1 MTDTVTVGFLHPG
14 HYAACFARSLQDMY
28 LHDLANDQR
37 MFTHDAGEFAEQ
49 CGSGGIVSGR
59 NLLATKMLEVSKA
72 DWLFMVDSDMG
83 FARDTVDRLI
93 ASADPVARPVVGAL
107 AFAHKTDGR
116 KELNGIRYKCQPTIY
131 DFVELEHEAG
141 VVPRFNYERDA
152 VVPCG
157 ATGGACLLIHRSV
170 LQKIRDQYGETW
182 FNPIT
187 HPKGTTFSED
197 LSFCIRVAGVGV
209 QLHVDTAIKTTHD
222 KGGVFLDEELFD
234 IQQVAHAAAH

>member
-1 MTDTVTVGFLHPG
+1 VTDTVTVGFLHPG
-14 HYAACFARSLQDMY
+14 HYAACFARSLQDLY
-28 LHDLANDQR
+28 LHDLANSQR
-37 MFTHDAGEFAEQ
+37 MFSHDAGEFAEQ

-59 NLLATKMLEVSKA
+59 NLLATKMLEVSSA

-93 ASADPVARPVVGAL
+93 ESADPVDRPVVGGL

-141 VVPRFNYERDA
+141 VVARVDYVRDA

-157 ATGGACLLIHRSV
+157 GTGGACLLIHRNV
-170 LQKIRDQYGETW
+170 IELIRDQYGETW

-187 HPKGTTFSED
+187 HAKGTTFSED

-209 QLHVDTAIKTTHD
+209 QLHVDTGVKTTHD
-222 KGGVFLDEELFD
+222 KGGVFLDEEHFD
-234 IQQVAHAAAH
+234 LQQAARAVA